1 MKGVWAICAI
11 ALTLTG
17 CGEKTDEQLIESA
30 QEAVSKEL
38 ASNYKPGEC
47 DNWKVMA
54 SGGVTSNSAAV
65 AVCDNDFNVSKGL
78 TFSDVK
84 IYRHDNRAA
93 ICGVVS
99 GHTDV
104 SRIGARFIY
113 TVSDKEIVT
122 LKQSKYPLL
131 SRYKDPANIDL
142 MKLQRDQYDLRAK
155 NCH

>member
-1 MKGVWAICAI
+1 M
-11 ALTLTG
+11 
-17 CGEKTDEQLIESA
+17 
-30 QEAVSKEL
+30 EA
-38 ASNYKPGEC
+38 
-47 DNWKVMA
+47 
-54 SGGVTSNSAAV
+54 GGVTSTVAV

-99 GHTDV
+99 GHTDI

-113 TVSDKEIVT
+113 TLVIEIVT

-131 SRYKDPANIDL
+131 SRYKDPQIL
-142 MKLQRDQYDLRAK
+142 IL
-155 NCH
+155 